1 MAKKFEDYM
10 INDIYR
16 GNDCTDTKMYKMA
29 WSSSEFCRDKDG
41 NTKTYVE

>member
-16 GNDCTDTKMYKMA
+16 GNDCTDTKMC
-29 WSSSEFCRDKDG
+29 ELPL
-41 NTKTYVE
+41 T